1 MKYFSHLKYIK
12 HVLFVFALFAIL
24 FSQAQAIAIFVPTVR
39 IADNNFNAPTGDHI
53 YPTIQEAIDASGA
66 GDIVYIQPSP
76 TTYGSA
82 TIEKEIHLVGIGFDL
97 DKDSPLQST
106 MLDIVFRN
114 NIDNTSNASNSTIT
128 GLTIRDIYT
137 IAYPGAPSFT
147 LQNVTISNCLIQ
159 ELQYLCC
166 GTTYVP
172 VDNFELSG
180 NSFTQE
186 VDFHNQ
192 ATNVLLRNNFFAGR
206 VFFNSGNPNSGI
218 VSNNIFYTGIGKNS
232 VGDNL
237 IIQNNNFMGATGS
250 NNAFSTT
257 MIDAIIANNIFYGR
271 TPSVAA
277 AGGSVS
283 TNFQRN
289 TFTNNLSFGTG
300 NDQLPPSGGGANNT
314 GSGNLEGITPMFTD
328 VPLLNTWADTYDFTL
343 QVGSQAIGGG
353 SDMSDIGISG
363 GPYPMTEA
371 NFVLRTTA
379 LPTIQTFNTSSVINP
394 GDDLDVRVK
403 AKAN

>member
-1 MKYFSHLKYIK
+1 M
-12 HVLFVFALFAIL
+12 FAIL
-24 FSQAQAIAIFVPTVR
+24 FGQAQSISIFVPTVR

-82 TIEKEIHLVGIGFDL
+82 TVEKQIHLVGIGFNL

-106 MLDIVFRN
+106 MLDVVFRN
-114 NIDNTSNASNSTIT
+114 NIDNTSNASGSTVT

-147 LQNVTISNCLIQ
+147 LQNVKVSNCLIQ
-159 ELQYLCC
+159 ELQYFCC

-180 NSFTQE
+180 NRFTQE
-186 VDFHNQ
+186 VEFHNQ
-192 ATNVLLRNNFFAGR
+192 ATNVLLRNNFFAGL
-206 VFFNSGNPNSGI
+206 VFLNSANPNSGV

-232 VGDNL
+232 QGDNL
-237 IIQNNNFMGATGS
+237 IIQNNNFIGATGS
-250 NNAFSTT
+250 NASFSTA
-257 MIDAIIANNIFYGR
+257 MLDAIIANNIFYGR
-271 TPSVAA
+271 TPSLT
-277 AGGSVS
+277 AGGGS
-283 TNFQRN
+283 TSANFQRN
-289 TFTNNLSFGTG
+289 TFTNNLSFSTG
-300 NDQLPPSGGGANNT
+300 NDELPPAGGGAGNT
-314 GSGNLEGITPMFTD
+314 GDGNLQGVTPMFVD
-328 VPLLNTWADTYDFTL
+328 VPLLNTWSDTYDFTL
-343 QVGSQAIGGG
+343 QAGSQAIGGG
-353 SDMSDIGISG
+353 SDMSDIGVTG
-363 GPYPMTEA
+363 GPYPMSDT
-371 NFVLRTTA
+371 NFMLKTTA